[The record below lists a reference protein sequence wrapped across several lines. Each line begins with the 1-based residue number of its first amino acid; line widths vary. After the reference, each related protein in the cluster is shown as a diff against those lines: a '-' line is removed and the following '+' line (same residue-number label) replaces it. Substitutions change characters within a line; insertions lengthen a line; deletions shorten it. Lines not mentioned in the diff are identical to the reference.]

1 MKCKISLYE
10 KSNTIVVEPEFKGLY
25 LVKNN
30 VLSLVNNTYLISL
43 IVSIKLRFQ
52 TTIDIEELSIEAIKK
67 QLPELFL

>member
-1 MKCKISLYE
+1 MKCKISLYGE
-10 KSNTIVVEPEFKGLY
+10 SNTIVVEPEFKGLY